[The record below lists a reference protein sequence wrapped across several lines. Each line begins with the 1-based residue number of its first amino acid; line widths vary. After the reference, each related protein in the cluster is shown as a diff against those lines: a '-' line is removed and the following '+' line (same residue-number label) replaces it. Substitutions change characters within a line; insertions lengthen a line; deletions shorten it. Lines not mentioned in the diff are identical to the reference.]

1 VKPEAAVQKGI
12 VDLFRQIGCAVYVLS
27 QGYRKEP
34 GGTRQTAG
42 LPDLYCLH
50 PDIPGGA
57 LWIECKAERGK
68 PSPAQLAFADECVAC
83 GVSYLLAKS
92 VDEAW
97 EYAVAIGLIEEAA

>member
-1 VKPEAAVQKGI
+1 VKPEAI
-12 VDLFRQIGCAVYVLS
+12 VERDIVNFFRQIGCAVYKLS
-27 QGYRKEP
+27 QGYRKER
-34 GGTRQTAG
+34 GGTRQTPG
-42 LPDLYCLH
+42 LGDLYVMH
-50 PDIPGGA
+50 PDIPGGS
-57 LWIECKAERGK
+57 LWVECKAERGK